1 MDVAIKPKD
10 WIFADELR
18 TRVKKNIMS
27 ECLQDKRQCIV
38 HLEKKSKDSCKG
50 TFPRGRLKKT

>member
-10 WIFADELR
+10 WIFADELK

-27 ECLQDKRQCIV
+27 ECLQDKRRNVLFI
-38 HLEKKSKDSCKG
+38 
-50 TFPRGRLKKT
+50 